1 MKPEI
6 AKYSKSQK
14 NCQEGKVP
22 YAIYNDSSRHEFGQQ
37 KLSLR
42 RRATFD
48 CRLWRTAG
56 STVTIAFVDVDY
68 KGAGARAAC
77 VLTESWEAESPTSTY
92 VSDIETVEPYE
103 PGNFYRRELP
113 CIVSVLRM
121 LPLLP
126 EIVVV
131 DGYVW
136 LSSVDRPGLG
146 ARLYEALGR
155 STPVVGIAKTAF
167 KGIESCTCVIR
178 VLRGTSRNPLF
189 VTAVGIEPDVAA
201 QCVRRMVGKHRIPEI
216 LRITDRL
223 CRTRETTGNN
233 AA

>member
-1 MKPEI
+1 M
-6 AKYSKSQK
+6 
-14 NCQEGKVP
+14 
-22 YAIYNDSSRHEFGQQ
+22 
-37 KLSLR
+37 
-42 RRATFD
+42 
-48 CRLWRTAG
+48 
-56 STVTIAFVDVDY
+56 TIAFVDVDY

-77 VLTESWEAESPTSTY
+77 VLTESWEAESPASTC
-92 VSDIETVEPYE
+92 VSDIETAEPYE

-155 STPVVGIAKTAF
+155 GTPVVGIAKTAF
-167 KGIESCTCVIR
+167 KGIESYTCVVR

-189 VTAVGIEPDVAA
+189 VTAVGVEPDIAA
-201 QCVRRMVGKHRIPEI
+201 QCVRRMAGKHRIPEI

-223 CRTRETTGNN
+223 CRTRESTGNN